1 MRPRTILV
9 AGAAIVTLGLVVT
22 AMSVLVTRCSEPA
35 VLKEP
40 DRTAKAPVLAGVLP
54 SRSGKLANPAGLA
67 WDGTRLYVCESDAG
81 QLAVFDARGRRRGS
95 IRIPAAAGAA
105 TAYPAAVC
113 ALGGGE
119 LAVVDTAGSRV
130 VVARAS
136 DDGTARVVRAI
147 ASPKVLQPT
156 AVASNGTRLFVADAA
171 DGTIKVFDA
180 ASSQVATLGADLN
193 PRLTFVTGMAID
205 ESELVVADSNAG
217 RVVVLDSKTGAMLG
231 TLQARFGLP
240 RDVAALGS
248 GRIAVADAFER
259 RIAIFVDGKETGVI
273 DQASVP
279 GADMAAVRALAWDAG
294 RARLFAADS
303 RTGTVLAVDVP
314 AGWGTR

>member
-54 SRSGKLANPAGLA
+54 SGSGKLANPAGLA
-67 WDGTRLYVCESDAG
+67 WDGARLYVCESDAG

-95 IRIPAAAGAA
+95 IRIPTAAGAA
-105 TAYPAAVC
+105 AAYPASVC

-119 LAVVDTAGSRV
+119 LAIVDTAGSRV
-130 VVARAS
+130 VVIRAS

-156 AVASNGTRLFVADAA
+156 AVASDGARLFVADAA

-180 ASSQVATLGADLN
+180 VSSQVATLGADLN

-205 ESELVVADSNAG
+205 GSTIVVADSNAG

-259 RIAIFVDGKETGVI
+259 RIAVFVDGKETGVI
-273 DQASVP
+273 DQTSVP

-294 RARLFAADS
+294 RGRLFAADS